1 MGKAIVIPD
10 ISFSASNLGQV
21 TFINNSIGL
30 KITALENLT
39 ISFSNDLKCNI
50 RKYPEWQTYK
60 ADTELHISAGNSVIF
75 KGSLKPTQA
84 GGIGTFTI
92 SGDFNV
98 SGNILALINN
108 DICANA
114 FKHLFQNCT
123 DLIDASGLILPEDT
137 AESCYEGMFKG
148 CTGLEAAPNLKAT
161 TLTANCYKEMFYGC
175 SSLDIINIYSETP
188 IGEDYTLNWVNGVAA
203 SGTFNKIPYIIYSV
217 TGNNGIPSGWDVDT
231 FHELE
236 YFTVESLTDNNT
248 ISMVKGPIA
257 ANISYSLNSGE
268 TWTDI
273 TLSSGTTNFG
283 TINTGDTIVFKGNNI
298 RLATAW
304 DNYNH
309 FNGSGNYKVY
319 GNVMSL
325 LYEDEFLNNSEFDSS
340 VDNHLAGLFKGSTTL
355 IDASNLILPALTL
368 YYNSYNGMFRECTNL
383 TAGPQLP
390 ATQAG
395 QECYGSMFEACIN
408 LEVAPEINFVSLAQS
423 CCKRMF
429 CMDRSLK
436 LTTPKMTKSP
446 ILRVATP
453 VQNCYEEMFKGN
465 GNLNEITCLITTSNI
480 QCTSNWVTNVGNGT
494 GVFKKSPLK
503 SDWTYGTNSA
513 VPVNWTIEDYVEN

>member
-39 ISFSNDLKCNI
+39 ISFSNDLKYNI

-75 KGSLKPTQA
+75 KGSLTPTQT

-98 SGNILALINN
+98 SGNILALINNN

-123 DLIDASGLILPEDT
+123 DLIDASGLILSEDT
-137 AESCYEGMFKG
+137 AESCYEGIFKG
-148 CTGLEAAPNLKAT
+148 CTGLEVAPDLKAT

-203 SGTFNKIPYIIYSV
+203 SGTFNKIPYVTYSI
-217 TGNNGIPSGWDVDT
+217 TGNSGIPSGWNVDT

-257 ANISYSLNSGE
+257 ANISYSLNGGE

-283 TINTGDTIVFKGNNI
+283 TINTGDTIIFKGNNT

-340 VDNHLAGLFKGSTTL
+340 VDNHLGGLFRGSTTL

-383 TAGPQLP
+383 VAGPQLL

-395 QECYGSMFEACIN
+395 EECYGSMFEACIN
-408 LEVAPEINFVSLAQS
+408 LEVAPEINLVNLAQG

-429 CMDRSLK
+429 LMDRNSK
-436 LTTPKMTKSP
+436 ITTPKMTKSP
-446 ILRVATP
+446 ILHVATG
-453 VQNCYEEMFKGN
+453 VNKCYEEMFKGN
-465 GNLNEITCLITTSNI
+465 GNLTEVTCLLTNDSTA
-480 QCTSNWVTNVGNGT
+480 TSNWLSNVSSTGT
-494 GVFKKSPLK
+494 FIKSPLK
-503 SDWTYGTNSA
+503 TNWPNTSSGY
-513 VPVNWTIEDYVEN
+513 PSGWTIEDYVEN

>member
-84 GGIGTFTI
+84 AGIGTFTI

-98 SGNILALINN
+98 SGNILALINNN

-148 CTGLEAAPNLKAT
+148 CTGLEVAPDLKAT
-161 TLTANCYKEMFYGC
+161 TLAANCYKEMFYGC
-175 SSLDIINIYSETP
+175 SSLNIINIYSETP

-203 SGTFNKIPYIIYSV
+203 SGTFNKIPYVTYSV
-217 TGNNGIPSGWDVDT
+217 TENNGIPSGWDVDT

-248 ISMVKGPIA
+248 ISMVKGPVA
-257 ANISYSLNSGE
+257 ANISYSLNGGE

-273 TLSSGTTNFG
+273 TLSGTTNFG
-283 TINTGDTIVFKGNNI
+283 TINTGDTIIFKGNNI

-340 VDNHLAGLFKGSTTL
+340 VDNHLVGLFRGSKTL

-368 YYNSYNGMFRECTNL
+368 YYNTYNGMFRECTNL

-390 ATQAG
+390 ATQPG

-429 CMDRSLK
+429 CIDRSSK

-446 ILRVATP
+446 ILRCATG
-453 VQNCYEEMFKGN
+453 VNSCYEEMFKGN
-465 GNLNEITCLITTSNI
+465 GNLIEVTCLLTNDSSATTNWLSNVSS
-480 QCTSNWVTNVGNGT
+480 TGT
-494 GVFKKSPLK
+494 LIKSPLK
-503 SDWTYGTNSA
+503 TNWPNNTGGYPSG
-513 VPVNWTIEDYVEN
+513 WTIEDYVEN